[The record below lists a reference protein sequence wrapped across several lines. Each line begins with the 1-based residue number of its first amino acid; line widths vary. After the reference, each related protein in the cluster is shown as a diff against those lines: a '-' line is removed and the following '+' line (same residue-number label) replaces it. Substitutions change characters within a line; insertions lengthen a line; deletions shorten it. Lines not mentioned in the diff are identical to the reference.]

1 MFHPKEVNELC
12 TALTDCTVLGLPREL
27 MAFCAKL
34 MMIYFDTFAL
44 INDNEQQH
52 MNYNMA
58 LTSKFAKDRIIKL
71 LCHLCQTVGYD
82 QDEFYEI
89 KQFLTIQLM
98 SDMAGISG
106 KQLVILFMNL
116 KMKNLLLKIIKIG

>member
-1 MFHPKEVNELC
+1 
-12 TALTDCTVLGLPREL
+12 
-27 MAFCAKL
+27 
-34 MMIYFDTFAL
+34 
-44 INDNEQQH
+44 

-71 LCHLCQTVGYD
+71 ICHLCQTVRYD

-98 SDMAGISG
+98 SDMAGIYR